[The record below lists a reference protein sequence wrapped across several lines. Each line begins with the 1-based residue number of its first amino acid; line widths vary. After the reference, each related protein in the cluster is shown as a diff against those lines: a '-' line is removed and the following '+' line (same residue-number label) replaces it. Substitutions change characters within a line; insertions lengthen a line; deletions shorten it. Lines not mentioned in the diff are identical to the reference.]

1 MKRIFKIL
9 SYYDCFDIS
18 VNFVM
23 EDSLMINYS
32 YIDKYSIKLKKDN
45 YILCDLN
52 EGKFKPSF
60 FDYSLEGYESFLRE
74 EKLIEYFNLPQSI
87 EEIKNIGWIDIHFLI
102 NALILFFEIENPD
115 LVSNPLKLI
124 DGINNIKE
132 NLEID

>member
-1 MKRIFKIL
+1 
-9 SYYDCFDIS
+9 
-18 VNFVM
+18 M
-23 EDSLMINYS
+23 ENSLMINYS
-32 YIDKYSIKLKKDN
+32 YIDKYKIKLKKDN

-74 EKLIEYFNLPQSI
+74 EKLIEYFNLPHSI
-87 EEIKNIGWIDIHFLI
+87 EEIKNIGWIEIYFLI

-124 DGINNIKE
+124 DTINNIKE
-132 NLEID
+132 NLEIV